1 MARINLTLDQNEILS
16 LLAGDTGGAFA
27 ALLQKSLNA
36 VLLAESDEQLGAARY
51 ERAEAR
57 TDVRNG
63 TRERPLAT
71 RVGTIELT
79 VPRHRNAPFR
89 TLVFDNYSRSEA
101 ALVTTMAEMVVSGVS
116 TAKVGRVMETIC
128 GKSFSKQC
136 VSEACRDL
144 DAIVGEFLARPI
156 EGDHPFLMADATY
169 IKCREGHRVVAKA
182 LLVAI
187 GFTPD
192 GRKEVLGFEVAD
204 AETTESWTRFLAGLR
219 RRGLSG
225 VRLATTDAHEGLVAA
240 LQSVFPEVPWQR
252 CQAHFARNVVDAA
265 PKRLRVGL
273 RGELAEMFNAK
284 TMAEARR
291 RRDEIAA
298 DYAGA
303 APRAVERLDA
313 GFDDAMTVM
322 ELPEALRRVVRTS
335 NHLERLNGEV
345 KRRSSVVKVFPNAD
359 SIARLIGA
367 VLIEEGER
375 WAAGRRLFYSP
386 AVKELQG
393 VVPRL
398 EVIAREQRQL
408 RLAA

>member
-1 MARINLTLDQNEILS
+1 MARINLTLDQDEIL

-128 GKSFSKQC
+128 GRAF
-136 VSEACRDL
+136 EAVRLRGVPRPRRDRRGVPRAAHRGDHL
-144 DAIVGEFLARPI
+144 FLA
-156 EGDHPFLMADATY
+156 ADAT
-169 IKCREGHRVVAKA
+169 HRAARATGSAKA

-192 GRKEVLGFEVAD
+192 GRKEVLGFREVAD
-204 AETTESWTRFLAGLR
+204 AETTESWTRFLASCAAAAC
-219 RRGLSG
+219 RGSG
-225 VRLATTDAHEGLVAA
+225 SRPPTRTRGLVAA

-252 CQAHFARNVVDAA
+252 CQAHFC
-265 PKRLRVGL
+265 PQ
-273 RGELAEMFNAK
+273 
-284 TMAEARR
+284 RR
-291 RRDEIAA
+291 RRRAEAPEGRAA
-298 DYAGA
+298 RRARGDVQREDHGGRRVGA
-303 APRAVERLDA
+303 RRDRGRLRRGRAQAVERLDA

>member
-1 MARINLTLDQNEILS
+1 MARINLTLDQDEILS

-27 ALLQKSLNA
+27 ALLQRSLNA

-71 RVGTIELT
+71 RIGTIELT
-79 VPRHRNAPFR
+79 VPRHRNVPFR

-128 GKSFSKQC
+128 GKSFSKQR

-204 AETTESWTRFLAGLR
+204 AETAESWTRFLAGLR

-240 LQSVFPEVPWQR
+240 LQSVLPEVPWQR
-252 CQAHFARNVVDAA
+252 CQAHFARNVADAA

-284 TMAEARR
+284 TVAEARR
-291 RRDEIAA
+291 KRDEIAA
-298 DYAGA
+298 DYAEA
-303 APRAVERLDA
+303 APGAVERLDA

-375 WAAGRRLFYSP
+375 WTAGRKLFYSP
-386 AVKELQG
+386 AVRELQG
-393 VVPRL
+393 AVPRL
-398 EVIAREQRQL
+398 EVIAREQRRL

>member
-1 MARINLTLDQNEILS
+1 MARINLTLDQDEILS

-27 ALLQKSLNA
+27 ALLQRSLNA

-71 RVGTIELT
+71 RIGTIELT
-79 VPRHRNAPFR
+79 VPRHRNVPFR

-128 GKSFSKQC
+128 GKSFSKQR

-156 EGDHPFLMADATY
+156 EGDHPFLMADAAY

-204 AETTESWTRFLAGLR
+204 AETAESWTRFLAGLR

-240 LQSVFPEVPWQR
+240 LQSVLPEVPWQR
-252 CQAHFARNVVDAA
+252 CQAHFARNVADAA

-284 TMAEARR
+284 TVAEARR
-291 RRDEIAA
+291 KRDEIAA
-298 DYAGA
+298 DYAEA
-303 APRAVERLDA
+303 APGAVERLDA

-375 WAAGRRLFYSP
+375 WTAGRKLFYSP
-386 AVKELQG
+386 AVRELQG
-393 VVPRL
+393 AVPRL
-398 EVIAREQRQL
+398 EVIAREQRRL

>member
-1 MARINLTLDQNEILS
+1 M
-16 LLAGDTGGAFA
+16 
-27 ALLQKSLNA
+27 
-36 VLLAESDEQLGAARY
+36 
-51 ERAEAR
+51 
-57 TDVRNG
+57 
-63 TRERPLAT
+63 
-71 RVGTIELT
+71 
-79 VPRHRNAPFR
+79 
-89 TLVFDNYSRSEA
+89 
-101 ALVTTMAEMVVSGVS
+101 
-116 TAKVGRVMETIC
+116 
-128 GKSFSKQC
+128 
-136 VSEACRDL
+136 
-144 DAIVGEFLARPI
+144 
-156 EGDHPFLMADATY
+156 
-169 IKCREGHRVVAKA
+169 AKA

-187 GFTPD
+187 GFTPE

-335 NHLERLNGEV
+335 NDLEEAERGGEEEV
-345 KRRSSVVKVFPNAD
+345 VGGQGVPERGLDSEADRGRAHRGGRALGGRSQ
-359 SIARLIGA
+359 A
-367 VLIEEGER
+367 VLT
-375 WAAGRRLFYSP
+375 RRP
-386 AVKELQG
+386 
-393 VVPRL
+393 
-398 EVIAREQRQL
+398 
-408 RLAA
+408 